1 MTASILEA
9 CRTMIPRHARNER
22 GFPPGLSERSGA
34 KDKLRTSGVILKH
47 AFVCAAICVVA
58 AIGCAPDPYNVH
70 PQALKVERIVGG
82 GASLEVQPPRP
93 QTGEYIL
100 LEGVPNRDGGIVHQP
115 FYLTDVAITPAVGGA
130 ILARKSRYT
139 EIFGLLSR
147 GAAGEASSGRLVARV
162 SLSELTSSERRAI
175 DAENRDREAL
185 TEAFVKG
192 KMVPAAEADAI
203 RRVFAYARYEV
214 MPPGVWVE
222 RQPGEW
228 VIKGGTRY
236 RERVMSRE
244 PIAVAVPSGEP
255 APATSSP
262 ATVEEPRPRVR

>member
-1 MTASILEA
+1 MRLGISAM
-9 CRTMIPRHARNER
+9 C
-22 GFPPGLSERSGA
+22 GA
-34 KDKLRTSGVILKH
+34 VIFALVS
-47 AFVCAAICVVA
+47 A
-58 AIGCAPDPYNVH
+58 GCSPDPYNIH

-100 LEGVPNRDGGIVHQP
+100 LEGVPNRDGGIIHQP
-115 FYLTDVAITPAVGGA
+115 FYLTDVEITPAVGGA
-130 ILARKSRYT
+130 ILARKSRYS

-147 GAAGEASSGRLVARV
+147 GAAGEASTGRIVTRV
-162 SLSELTSSERRAI
+162 SLSELTSSERRAV
-175 DAENRDREAL
+175 DAENRDREVL
-185 TEAFVKG
+185 VDAFMKG
-192 KMVPAAEADAI
+192 KLVPAAEANAV

-214 MPPGVWVE
+214 MPPGLWVE

-244 PIAVAVPSGEP
+244 PIAVATPSGEP
-255 APATSSP
+255 APAASSP
-262 ATVEEPRPRVR
+262 APMEEPRPRVR